1 MAKTLSQILTEA
13 NAFLDLEASEPTGT
27 ELQTRSNLAHQ
38 AVWDAASSGQFSEFT
53 VIKDVATPSVLTS
66 LFTVSL
72 GTGFREFEETPYIAG
87 DPNDKYEQIEPKD
100 RGRQDDGDKYFYLL
114 GNPAEGY
121 NAIFRNLTLDKNL
134 TMTFQR
140 FPSGLL
146 TLTDVC
152 ELPDPQYV
160 VSKVESYVLQ
170 SRGDERFPFVDATA
184 NTKLLN
190 MTGREMK
197 TPGGGTN
204 RTKRVQKNPLS

>member
-1 MAKTLSQILTEA
+1 MPKTLSQILTEA
-13 NAFLDLEASEPTGT
+13 NAFLDLESAVPTGT
-27 ELQTRSNLAHQ
+27 ELNTRSNLAHQ
-38 AVWDAASSGQFSEFT
+38 AVWDAAATGQFSEFT
-53 VIKDVATPSVLTS
+53 EPLDVATPSILTS
-66 LFTVSL
+66 LFTVAL
-72 GTGFREFEETPYIAG
+72 PAGFREFEEKPYIAG
-87 DPNDKYEQIEPKD
+87 DPNDNYEQIKTRD

-121 NAIFRNLTLDKNL
+121 HAIFRNLTLDKTL
-134 TMTFQR
+134 TMTTQR

-160 VSKVESYVLQ
+160 VAKIESYVLQ
-170 SRGDERFPFVDATA
+170 SRGDERFPFVDSTA